1 MLVRDEEGGVEAG
14 LSERGASL
22 QAKDVTIHYWLERSN
37 SAFLAVDGV
46 NLDVHEGEFLAIVG
60 PSGCGKSTFLNAVDG
75 LLPISGG
82 SLTLD
87 GRAIDRP
94 GRNRAMVFQQP
105 NLLPWRTVMGNVV
118 YGLELQ
124 GRPMGE
130 AKKHALHFIELVGLN
145 GFADAYPSE
154 LSGGMQQRVNL
165 ARALT
170 IDPEMLL
177 LDEPFAA
184 LDAQTREFM
193 QLELLRV
200 WSETEKTAIF
210 ITHDIKEAVYLADR
224 VVVFSARPGR
234 VRQIYEIDLPRP
246 RPLRIKREPH
256 FLGYEDAIWGCIEDE
271 VRAASEADPALR
283 G

>member
-1 MLVRDEEGGVEAG
+1 MVAP
-14 LSERGASL
+14 SGAHG
-22 QAKDVTIHYWLERSN
+22 AKLTARDVTIHYWLERS
-37 SAFLAVDGV
+37 SRAFLAVEGV

-75 LLPISGG
+75 LLAISGG
-82 SLTLD
+82 ALTLD
-87 GRAIDRP
+87 GRPIDRP
-94 GRNRAMVFQQP
+94 GRDRAMVFQQP
-105 NLLPWRTVMGNVV
+105 NLLPWRTVTGNVV

-124 GRPMGE
+124 GRPMHE
-130 AKKHALHFIELVGLN
+130 ARKLAQHFIELVGLR

-165 ARALT
+165 ARALA
-170 IDPEMLL
+170 IDPDMLL

-200 WSETEKTAIF
+200 WSATRKTAIF
-210 ITHDIKEAVYLADR
+210 VTHDIKEAVYLADR
-224 VVVFSARPGR
+224 VVAFSARPGR
-234 VRQIYEIDLPRP
+234 VRQIYQIDLPRP
-246 RPLRIKREPH
+246 RSLSIKREQR
-256 FLGYEDAIWGCIEDE
+256 FLAYEDAIWGCIEEE
-271 VRAASEADPALR
+271 VKAANQAGLAAR

>member
-1 MLVRDEEGGVEAG
+1 MSSTEAPTGGH
-14 LSERGASL
+14 GAKL
-22 QAKDVTIHYWLERSN
+22 IARDVTIHYWLERSN
-37 SAFLAVDGV
+37 RAFLAVDGV
-46 NLDVHEGEFLAIVG
+46 NLDVHDGEFLAIVG
-60 PSGCGKSTFLNAVDG
+60 ASGCGKSTFLNAVDG

-94 GRNRAMVFQQP
+94 GRDRAMVFQQP

-124 GRPMGE
+124 GTPMGE
-130 AKKHALHFIELVGLN
+130 ARNRAQHFIELVGLH
-145 GFADAYPSE
+145 GFADAFPSE

-165 ARALT
+165 ARALA

-200 WSETEKTAIF
+200 WSEARKTAIF
-210 ITHDIKEAVYLADR
+210 VTHDIKEAVYLADR
-224 VVVFSARPGR
+224 VVAFSARPGR
-234 VRQIYEIDLPRP
+234 VRQIYDIDLPRP
-246 RPLRIKREPH
+246 RSLSIKRDQH
-256 FLGYEDAIWGCIEDE
+256 FLGYEDAIWRCIEDE
-271 VRAASEADPALR
+271 VKAANEAGLAAR
-283 G
+283 GST